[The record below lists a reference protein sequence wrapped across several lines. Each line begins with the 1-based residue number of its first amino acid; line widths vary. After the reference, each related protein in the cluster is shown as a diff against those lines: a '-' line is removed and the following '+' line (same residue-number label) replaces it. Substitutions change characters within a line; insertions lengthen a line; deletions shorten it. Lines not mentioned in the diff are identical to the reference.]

1 VQIIHTFTPAE
12 EATSRSRDMTKS
24 GETCGKNMF
33 SVLKALLLFSVL
45 IFKWRLQH
53 NGIQDVSTYAVVWE
67 EFSELPFVTCR
78 EADGF

>member
-1 VQIIHTFTPAE
+1 MRE
-12 EATSRSRDMTKS
+12 
-24 GETCGKNMF
+24 KNMS

-53 NGIQDVSTYAVVWE
+53 SGIEDVFTNAVVWE